1 MTPIFKQDFNQSYL
15 LQAGPSNDDDNE
27 YPPLPDYSPES
38 ERANSDV
45 YLVHAKG
52 LPWACT
58 ADAVLQFFSGER
70 RIQTNGVSCKPGVGY
85 YISSLVLSFD

>member
-1 MTPIFKQDFNQSYL
+1 MTQIFKQDFNQSYL

-38 ERANSDV
+38 ERASRDV

-58 ADAVLQFFSGER
+58 AEAVLQFFSGEWS
-70 RIQTNGVSCKPGVGY
+70 IPDEWGVSQARCRLLHVVPC
-85 YISSLVLSFD
+85 LVL